1 MDNRH
6 LGGRQHGPLLTM
18 EEVPSS
24 RYGLGLAIPSS
35 KTDDKHQN
43 AASPAIQA
51 DLMHRMK
58 TQQHLPLPDDDDSQ
72 AEVASINRARSNGRE
87 LCQVITLDADD
98 EGTVAKPDIR
108 IPSLVW
114 NKPCQSTD
122 GGEQVALCLILTKS
136 KRGEKPVSGAKS
148 PMNGIHHKRFKPPPQ
163 LRRIVV
169 RVIIASRTGKD
180 SVPVATL
187 NYQIQ
192 TNFRDVCSRPL
203 SLLDSTDAVF

>member
-1 MDNRH
+1 MIVKQRLLLSTEPGQMD
-6 LGGRQHGPLLTM
+6 GSCVKLLHWTQTTK
-18 EEVPSS
+18 EPSQS
-24 RYGLGLAIPSS
+24 
-35 KTDDKHQN
+35 
-43 AASPAIQA
+43 
-51 DLMHRMK
+51 
-58 TQQHLPLPDDDDSQ
+58 
-72 AEVASINRARSNGRE
+72 
-87 LCQVITLDADD
+87 LCY
-98 EGTVAKPDIR
+98 PDIR

-114 NKPCQSTD
+114 IQNKSCQSTD